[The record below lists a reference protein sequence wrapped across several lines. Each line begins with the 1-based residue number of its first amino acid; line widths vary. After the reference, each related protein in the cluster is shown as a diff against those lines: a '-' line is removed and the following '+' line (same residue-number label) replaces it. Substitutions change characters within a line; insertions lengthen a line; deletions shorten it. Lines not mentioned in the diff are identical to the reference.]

1 MKARLETNANIT
13 APNLLQ
19 GIIAMLTGTTDL
31 TALPSG
37 FNTAASTL
45 STSMAQAGWTIH
57 DNAASTNSMVIKSP
71 YSDLATA
78 FKYLEIQV
86 TSNAIAFYAHETW
99 DNVAHIGTNKTG
111 NTSSYQ
117 NQRLTLSQSGR
128 VHLFASPKMIAIATE
143 FKDSYGNSQWG
154 DQNNGMF
161 LAVEHSRIPAWNLAT
176 TYPAFS
182 ICFLGEL
189 LNGSKSAFMPRA
201 RKKSGVDAIGT
212 EAACYISSVG
222 ISYNQWANN
231 QSLPTGADAKV
242 LNADG
247 TKTCPFMPIY
257 FTDPVNFSIPLG
269 HCSNADVF
277 LAPKDLL
284 ANLETVLKTGTTQ
297 EYIAMQCSSNGHRLL
312 LPNG

>member
-13 APNLLQ
+13 PANLLQ
-19 GIIAMLTGTTDL
+19 GIVLILTGTTDL
-31 TALPSG
+31 TALPTG

-57 DNAASTNSMVIKSP
+57 DNAASTNSMVIKAP

-86 TSNAIAFYAHETW
+86 TSNAIAFYAYETW
-99 DNVAHIGTNKTG
+99 DNVAHVGTNKTG
-111 NTSSYQ
+111 NNSSYQ
-117 NQRLTLSQSGR
+117 NQRLTLNQSGR
-128 VHLFASPKMIAIATE
+128 IHLFANSKMITLCTE
-143 FKDSYGNSQWG
+143 FGTTWG
-154 DQNNGMF
+154 DQNNGVF
-161 LAVEHSRIPAWNLAT
+161 LAVEHSRIPAWNTAA
-176 TYPAFS
+176 TYPAFAV
-182 ICFLGEL
+182 CFFGEL
-189 LNGSKSAFMPRA
+189 LNGSKSAFIPRA

-222 ISYNQWANN
+222 ISYNQWTSN

-257 FTDPVNFSIPLG
+257 FTDPMTFSIPLG

-284 ANLETVLKTGTTQ
+284 ANLETVLKTGTSQ
-297 EYIAMQCSSNGHRLL
+297 EYIALQCSSNGHRLM